1 MRIKR
6 NNETFFILCNEYETI
21 QTLKG
26 RLLDVLNQLG
36 FKMPK
41 QEEDLTVD
49 DIRLTLKNRVSYISI
64 ISFIPIFI
72 RIDS

>member
-64 ISFIPIFI
+64 ILFILIFV